1 MEGLK
6 EGGVR
11 MFCVGFV
18 LQKRGVAKTDE
29 DRGVNTKREKE
40 GLWGVGGEGISLT
53 S

>member
-18 LQKRGVAKTDE
+18 LQKRGVAKN
-29 DRGVNTKREKE
+29 RRRQGSKHKKRERRI
-40 GLWGVGGEGISLT
+40 VGGGG
-53 S
+53 